1 MSVAVAT
8 EWQMKNVYGAL
19 HQCKFFD
26 GIPEEKYPNVLRC
39 LQAKQATFPKNST
52 IQHIGEPSQMAGVVI
67 SGTVELAFWDE
78 NGNQVN
84 INHISTG
91 EVFGAALA
99 CLEQSPCPVQVKALT
114 DCEILLLNFNSL
126 LNMEEP
132 VCPYRMRVAT
142 NLLRDFARQT
152 LFLNQKLQ
160 MISQKRLRDK
170 IKLYLRQQA
179 FDKKGRVML
188 PFTRNE
194 MADFLYVD
202 RSALSRELGRM
213 QQEGIISF
221 QGQEFYILDKDFLES

>member
-1 MSVAVAT
+1 MSVAIAT
-8 EWQMKNVYGAL
+8 EYVMKNVYAVL
-19 HQCKFFD
+19 HRCKFFE

-39 LQAKQATFPKNST
+39 LQAKQVAYTKNST
-52 IQHIGEPSQMAGVVI
+52 IQHIGEPAQMAGVVI
-67 SGTVELAFWDE
+67 HGTAELAFWDE

-84 INHISTG
+84 INHISSG

-99 CLEQSPCPVQVKALT
+99 CLEQQPCPIQVKALT

-142 NLLRDFARQT
+142 NLLRDFAHQT

-160 MISQKRLRDK
+160 IISQKRLRDK
-170 IKLYLRQQA
+170 VKLYLRQQS
-179 FDKKGRVML
+179 FDKNGKVVL
-188 PFTRNE
+188 PYTRNE

-221 QGQEFYILDKDFLES
+221 QGQEFYILDKEFLEV